1 MLLEVAVAS
10 QSRYIVTHNLR
21 DFKGVEKHFGVMP
34 VNPGKFLNI
43 IRNQQL

>member
-21 DFKGVEKHFGVMP
+21 DFKGVEKHFGVTP
-34 VNPGKFLNI
+34 VTPGKFLNI
-43 IRNQQL
+43 IRSQQS